1 MATLKNKEQ
10 RDFRLYAANSAPSPA
25 SLNFNQIKVGNKILK
40 NDVLASLRE
49 SIKANNRVKISRDK
63 IRRALEN
70 NNVNEL
76 REISNFY
83 FLNSGIYSRLCR
95 YMAFLYRYDW
105 IVVPEIYDNK
115 IADAKV
121 IEGWYKA
128 ANLLDN
134 SGLKQ
139 VFGDIALRVIRDG
152 CYYGY
157 MVEQKTAGFLQELP
171 INYCRS
177 RYKLNGNPAVEFNV
191 KYFDDAFSDAQ
202 YRVRILK
209 MFPPEFQKA
218 YVAFKK
224 GTLPK
229 DFAGDDNGWVLL
241 DPKKT
246 VKFSLNGAD
255 SPLFISII
263 PKLLDLEDAQ
273 DLDKKRRAQQLVRLI
288 VQQMPIDKNG
298 DLIFDVLEA
307 QQLHQNAV
315 AMLSDAIGVDV
326 LTTFAEVKVEDLS
339 DKSTTTATDEL
350 ESVERAVY
358 NEAGVSQMQ
367 FNTSGNLAL
376 EKSIA
381 NDEATMSNLI
391 YQFEWFMERLL
402 SPFNKNP
409 KRLNYKVHMLPTTVY
424 NYKELSKLYKEQT
437 MIGFSKLLPQVALGQ
452 TQSSII
458 ATAYFENELLNLG
471 DLFVAPQMSS
481 TMSDK
486 QDHGSKDKQTV
497 KEPKVPGEDKGG
509 RPEKP
514 DSEKAEKTI
523 QNLESES

>member
-1 MATLKNKEQ
+1 MATFKEKEQ
-10 RDFRLYAANSAPSPA
+10 RDHKLDSSSDPSPA
-25 SLNFNQIKVGNKILK
+25 SLKFNQIKVGNKVLA
-40 NDVLASLRE
+40 NDVF
-49 SIKANNRVKISRDK
+49 ANLIYGKKRPVKIDAK
-63 IRRALEN
+63 AVQRALEN
-70 NNVNEL
+70 NNLVEL
-76 REISNFY
+76 REISNHF

-95 YMAFLYRYDW
+95 YMAFLFKYDW
-105 IVVPEIYDNK
+105 IVTPEVYDEK
-115 IADAKV
+115 IADEKI

-128 ANLLDN
+128 ASLLDN
-134 SGLKQ
+134 SKLKQ
-139 VFGDIALRVIRDG
+139 TFGDIALRVIKDG

-157 MVEQKTAGFLQELP
+157 IVEQKTAGFLQELP

-202 YRVRILK
+202 YRVRVLK
-209 MFPPEFQKA
+209 LFPKEFQKA

-229 DFAGDDNGWVLL
+229 DFQGDDAGWVLL
-241 DPKKT
+241 DPSKT
-246 VKFSLNGAD
+246 VKFNMNGSDA
-255 SPLFISII
+255 PLFVSII
-263 PKLLDLEDAQ
+263 PKIMDLDEAQ
-273 DLDKKRRAQQLVRLI
+273 DIDKQRRLQQLVRLV

-307 QQLHQNAV
+307 RQLHQNAV
-315 AMLSDAIGVDV
+315 DMLGNAIGVDV
-326 LTTFAEVKVEDLS
+326 LTTFADVKVEDLS
-339 DKSTTTATDEL
+339 DKGNVTATDQL
-350 ESVERAVY
+350 ESVERTVY

-381 NDEATMSNLI
+381 NDEATMSNLLL
-391 YQFEWFMERLL
+391 QFETFMERLL
-402 SPFNKNP
+402 APFNKNP
-409 KRLNYKVHMLPTTVY
+409 KRLMYTVHMLPTTVY
-424 NYKELSKLYKEQT
+424 NYKDLSKIYKEQT

-452 TQSSII
+452 TQSNII
-458 ATAYFENELLNLG
+458 ATAYFENKLLKL
-471 DLFVAPQMSS
+471 DELFVAPQMSS
-481 TMSDK
+481 TMSGNNKDNGNTDK
-486 QDHGSKDKQTV
+486 K
-497 KEPKVPGEDKGG
+497 KEAVPKTDNKGG

>member
-191 KYFDDAFSDAQ
+191 KYFDDAFSVAQ
-202 YRVRILK
+202 FRV
-209 MFPPEFQKA
+209 
-218 YVAFKK
+218 
-224 GTLPK
+224 
-229 DFAGDDNGWVLL
+229 
-241 DPKKT
+241 
-246 VKFSLNGAD
+246 
-255 SPLFISII
+255 
-263 PKLLDLEDAQ
+263 
-273 DLDKKRRAQQLVRLI
+273 
-288 VQQMPIDKNG
+288 
-298 DLIFDVLEA
+298 
-307 QQLHQNAV
+307 
-315 AMLSDAIGVDV
+315 
-326 LTTFAEVKVEDLS
+326 
-339 DKSTTTATDEL
+339 
-350 ESVERAVY
+350 
-358 NEAGVSQMQ
+358 
-367 FNTSGNLAL
+367 
-376 EKSIA
+376 
-381 NDEATMSNLI
+381 
-391 YQFEWFMERLL
+391 
-402 SPFNKNP
+402 
-409 KRLNYKVHMLPTTVY
+409 
-424 NYKELSKLYKEQT
+424 
-437 MIGFSKLLPQVALGQ
+437 
-452 TQSSII
+452 
-458 ATAYFENELLNLG
+458 
-471 DLFVAPQMSS
+471 
-481 TMSDK
+481 
-486 QDHGSKDKQTV
+486 
-497 KEPKVPGEDKGG
+497 
-509 RPEKP
+509 
-514 DSEKAEKTI
+514 
-523 QNLESES
+523 